1 MRLVWTLV
9 LQLSYLTMAIPSVTQ
24 EGESILEPPRERFER
39 SISEQEE
46 RVKELLDNFK
56 AEMLGK
62 FQEQDRRIA
71 TQEQKISRQSETI
84 SKLEETIAG
93 QQKTIEEQN
102 ETIQMIVTHLDLL
115 QDSGSSSEAE
125 ESLLLITGGHASDS
139 FSSVEVFPSTS
150 GCSPPD
156 LPAGRHTHTTFL
168 TSGLNPVVATCGGE
182 VGDGYTVSCLV
193 LDKSN
198 HRWDESRMGNLTI
211 FRRKAAAATLN
222 SVGVFIIGGVAT
234 NNERTS
240 DFLAAGTMQWQ
251 EGPALPVDM
260 WEPCAV
266 TITPTSFLA
275 IYEYH
280 IREFDAAIDGPTSID
295 GWREAGSWPRL
306 KTSRTYWPGCAKI
319 GQKVIIAGGYNNG
332 EALRSSE
339 VLDLDS
345 REITAGED
353 MASPRCFFHLATIR
367 RGGLEKVLAVGG
379 RDASSYVNTV
389 EELVE
394 VEESTTWRKADSF
407 LGRSLFGAEAFP
419 EEFLCPA

>member
-9 LQLSYLTMAIPSVTQ
+9 LQLSYLTMAIPSVAQ

-71 TQEQKISRQSETI
+71 
-84 SKLEETIAG
+84 A

-139 FSSVEVFPSTS
+139 FSSVEVYPSTS
-150 GCSPPD
+150 SCSPPD

-168 TSGLNPVVATCGGE
+168 TSGPNPVVATCGGE

-198 HRWDESRMGNLTI
+198 QSWDESRMGDLTMP
-211 FRRKAAAATLN
+211 RRKGAVATLN
-222 SVGVFIIGGVAT
+222 SVGVFIIGGTAT

-306 KTSRTYWPGCAKI
+306 KTSRTYWPGCTKI

-332 EALRSSE
+332 EAFRSTE

-345 REITAGED
+345 RQITAGGD
-353 MASPRCFFHLATIR
+353 MVSARAWFHLATIR

-419 EEFLCPA
+419 EELICPA